1 MGIEWNMYDRVNLS
15 LEYYNK
21 KTTDLLFEVPTSL
34 ITGFDSRWENLGA
47 LKNDGFELELNSKI
61 SATRTFTWTSN
72 FNLTYQRAL
81 VDKLPEGK
89 DIQYG
94 DGEMYLHREGRVNV
108 YILSARMERCKS
120 LKQVWENSG

>member
-47 LKNDGFELELNSKI
+47 LKNDGFELELKLQPDLPTCI
-61 SATRTFTWTSN
+61 GRQTS
-72 FNLTYQRAL
+72 
-81 VDKLPEGK
+81 
-89 DIQYG
+89 
-94 DGEMYLHREGRVNV
+94 
-108 YILSARMERCKS
+108 
-120 LKQVWENSG
+120 